1 VDNWPF
7 TTLVEPENRSQLSVI
22 NAHRSGDAEV
32 VEAEN
37 TRGLGS
43 NADTP
48 GTEVSKVEA
57 KGFNPK
63 RQPAA
68 RQGSGK
74 ARSRMR
80 KREAGP

>member
-1 VDNWPF
+1 MIAILYF
-7 TTLVEPENRSQLSVI
+7 KFILLK
-22 NAHRSGDAEV
+22 DAEAAGV
-32 VEAEN
+32 EN

-57 KGFNPK
+57 KGFDPH

-68 RQGSGK
+68 RQGGGK
-74 ARSRMR
+74 VRSRMR
-80 KREAGP
+80 KREAGS